1 MGTLAE
7 CIKRA
12 EAAEADE
19 KGQQFAKR
27 LTGIETSLKTEPATG
42 PGDIA
47 RMEAPIASGGF
58 NLPSAR
64 SETMRSMLKWLAI
77 TGGTALT
84 AGIALRLLRASGES
98 ARRRKIVNEL
108 SPYAGMPGREIHVP
122 ISVKRGAAKEAALF
136 PWLAGAALAAPSI
149 ARTAG
154 GHISDVAGRTW
165 EKTKDISE
173 KAWKPSG
180 RAIDSPWFLPAAALG
195 TAAAG
200 YLGYRGLDKLLDAL
214 RARRE
219 RRSLAGAKKEFEQ
232 SLKVQRQQAEL
243 AGGAGVKYSSVG
255 EFVDILAEAHA
266 SGELADQVATLAKSG
281 AIDPTQSDR
290 KWWHGSA
297 GAAAGGYL
305 ALLAVLGSAALGTG
319 YTFAKGREERRKKH
333 EAARDFLRRRSAAEP
348 PRVTVEAVPANA

>member
-1 MGTLAE
+1 MGILAE

-12 EAAEADE
+12 ELAEADD

-42 PGDIA
+42 PEDIA
-47 RMEAPIASGGF
+47 RMEAPLARGGF

-64 SETMRSMLKWLAI
+64 SETLRSALKWLTIA
-77 TGGTALT
+77 GGTALT
-84 AGIALRLLRASGES
+84 AGVALRLLRASGEA
-98 ARRRKIVNEL
+98 ARRRNIINEL
-108 SPYAGMPGREIHVP
+108 GPYAGMPGREIHVP
-122 ISVKRGAAKEAALF
+122 IAVKHGAVKKAALV
-136 PWLAGAALAAPSI
+136 PWLAGAALTAPSVVR
-149 ARTAG
+149 AAG
-154 GHISDVAGRTW
+154 GHISDVAGRAW
-165 EKTKDISE
+165 EKTKDISD
-173 KAWKPSG
+173 KAWAPSG
-180 RAIDSPWFLPAAALG
+180 RAVDAPWFLPAAALG

-214 RARRE
+214 RKKRTS
-219 RRSLAGAKKEFEQ
+219 RSIAGAKKEFERA
-232 SLKVQRQQAEL
+232 LTIQRQQAAL
-243 AGGAGVKYSSVG
+243 AGDAGVKYSSVG
-255 EFVDILAEAHA
+255 EFVDMLAEAHV
-266 SGELADQVATLAKSG
+266 SGELAEQVITLAKAG

-319 YTFAKGREERRKKH
+319 YSFARGREELRKKH
-333 EAARDFLRRRSAAEP
+333 EAARDFLRRRMSAEM